1 VSIRESFLSLKTHL
15 VKMPALQVGEDV
27 RSAYDDVRSDATPTN
42 WAALKYD
49 ASGNRISVAGTGSDG
64 LHGLANEFAEGE
76 RAYGFL
82 RVTSGDE
89 LSARAK
95 FVFITWVSEK
105 VSPLKKA
112 RVSTDKAFVK
122 EVVKD
127 FALELHATSPADLHE
142 DDILRQ
148 VKKASGAD
156 YSTNS

>member
-1 VSIRESFLSLKTHL
+1 
-15 VKMPALQVGEDV
+15 MPALQVGEDV
-27 RSAYDDVRSDATPTN
+27 RQAYDDVRSDASPTN
-42 WAALKYD
+42 WACFKYD
-49 ASGNRISVAGTGSDG
+49 ASGNRISAAGTGSDG
-64 LHGLANEFAEGE
+64 LHGLQANFVDGE

-95 FVFITWVSEK
+95 FVFLTWVSDK

-122 EVVKD
+122 EIVKD
-127 FALELHATSPADLHE
+127 FALELHLTSPADINE
-142 DDILRQ
+142 DEILRH
-148 VKKASGAD
+148 VKKVGGAD